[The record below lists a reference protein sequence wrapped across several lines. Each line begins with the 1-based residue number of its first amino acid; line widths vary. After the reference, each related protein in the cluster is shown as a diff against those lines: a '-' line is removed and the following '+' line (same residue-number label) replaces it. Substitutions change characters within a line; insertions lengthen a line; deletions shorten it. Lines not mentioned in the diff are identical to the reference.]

1 MSRYIATHSCL
12 EFARLR
18 VIGGVFGAIAVFVA
32 ALVNPATAAESAKE
46 PPSNGCGD
54 CTPLNLDFQDLC
66 DTSSKEIRDGASP
79 KQVMEA
85 IKQEIRS
92 QVPKETK
99 RGIRRLGE
107 NASRCYRV
115 AKTDVHLSCERNGK
129 SVANEDVFLNYEAV
143 DISGHDPD
151 VVPEVMSADYKKVVQ
166 SASSHSEFFGR
177 LTVVIYWKKTPI
189 DRIVLTA
196 DKPLLSP
203 GESTTVR
210 ARLVCGKSHLKHQ
223 QVRFAVTSGPGSL
236 KSHAAST
243 GADAEATTQFTS
255 GEEGTSI
262 IEARY
267 EDVTEQIE
275 IQTQGYL
282 WDVEVVY
289 EANVPPARY
298 RNGGTLHCS
307 ATFQDLPLNKIDGVL
322 YQPKGRDRAL
332 FLPRFAT
339 ARVGHNTWGGSAPR
353 WVLAPGHPN
362 PKRDIEPQPTPNQER
377 LTSVRLQLGSAPWD
391 DSAWGWAASPDTR
404 YGVFVVV
411 PMTKVRPR
419 EPFSLQTTFADSK
432 GSYKA
437 KWNFTPKKGEAKP
450 SGLGGN
456 RTFGQDTIN
465 LPRIL
470 NLLGK

>member
-1 MSRYIATHSCL
+1 
-12 EFARLR
+12 
-18 VIGGVFGAIAVFVA
+18 VIGGATGAIGVLVA
-32 ALVNPATAAESAKE
+32 ALAYQAIGAETAKE

-54 CTPLNLDFQDLC
+54 CTPLNLDFQGLC
-66 DTSSKEIRDGASP
+66 DTSAKKIRDGASP

-107 NASRCYRV
+107 EASRCYRV
-115 AKTDVHLSCERNGK
+115 AKTDIHLSCERNGK

-143 DISGHDPD
+143 DFSGNDPD
-151 VVPEVMSADYKKVVQ
+151 VVPEVISADYKEGVQ
-166 SASSHSEFFGR
+166 SASNHSEFFGR

-189 DRIVLTA
+189 DQIVLTA
-196 DKPLLSP
+196 DKPFLSP

-210 ARLVCGKSHLKHQ
+210 ARLVCGKSYLKHQ
-223 QVRFAVTSGPGSL
+223 QVHFAVISGPGSL
-236 KSHAAST
+236 KPRAAST
-243 GADAEATTQFTS
+243 GADAEATTQFTAD
-255 GEEGTSI
+255 EEGSSI

-275 IQTQGYL
+275 IRTQGYL

-289 EANVPPARY
+289 
-298 RNGGTLHCS
+298 S
-307 ATFQDLPLNKIDGVL
+307 ATVSDPDCAGSMSCTATFHNLPLNKIDGVL
-322 YQPKGRDRAL
+322 YQPVGRDRRL

-339 ARVGHNTWGGSAPR
+339 ARVAHNTWGGSAPR

-362 PKRDIEPQPTPNQER
+362 PKRDVEPQPTPNQER
-377 LTSVRLQLGSAPWD
+377 LTSVRLQLGPAPWD
-391 DSAWGWAASPDTR
+391 DSFAVGATGLALPDTR
-404 YGVFVVV
+404 WGVYVVV
-411 PMTKVRPR
+411 PMTKMRPR
-419 EPFSLQTTFADSK
+419 EPFSLQTNFTDRR
-432 GSYKA
+432 GTYKA
-437 KWNFTPKKGEAKP
+437 KWNFTPKRGEAEL
-450 SGLGGN
+450 SGLGGS
-456 RTFGQDTIN
+456 RSFGQDAIN